1 MIRDPWPLMWTFD
14 PTRRRYR
21 KGNGSVEYSPCRYSM
36 RYILPCTTPRSYCK
50 SCYMKQQYTGGKIK
64 AKQGQF
70 DPTHVCDVCGDVIA
84 GLNKL
89 AYVEVTNRVGGMLT
103 SKELC
108 PDCAER
114 LMEWLD
120 GKDGEDYKSYIMQD
134 TRKGEEIAAY
144 WLNLFYSNPNVKPP
158 KKRRKRKKTPLPPHH
173 LLLSKEAKKARKE
186 KAKQL
191 AEAEAEAQAALE
203 AARAI
208 EPVEL
213 ETVEQI
219 SETDSESIS

>member
-14 PTRRRYR
+14 LTRRRYR
-21 KGNGSVEYSPCRYSM
+21 KGNNFVEYSPCRYSM

-50 SCYMKQQYTGGKIK
+50 NCYMKQQYTGGKIK
-64 AKQGQF
+64 AKQGEF
-70 DPTHVCDVCGDVIA
+70 DPTHICDVCGEVIV

-120 GKDGEDYKSYIMQD
+120 GKNGEDYKSYIMQD
-134 TRKGEEIAAY
+134 TRKGEEIANY

-158 KKRRKRKKTPLPPHH
+158 KKHKKKKKKPLPKHH
-173 LLLSKEAKKARKE
+173 NLLAQTEGAKKARE
-186 KAKQL
+186 RKARLQ
-191 AEAEAEAQAALE
+191 AEAEAALE
-203 AARAI
+203 AANAI

-213 ETVEQI
+213 ETIEHI
-219 SETDSESIS
+219 SESDSESVT